1 MFLAGKSEDSFV
13 NIKDL
18 FRIYNKISEERI
30 LACEIVLL
38 EVCCNTDYVAH
49 SYGCSAEFG
58 AVFSIWLIRLVLF
71 AGLGLQLE
79 SVPPAELRVLDH
91 CGREAA
97 GAAVLQRGGSRRAA
111 GDV

>member
-38 EVCCNTDYVAH
+38 EVK
-49 SYGCSAEFG
+49 SS
-58 AVFSIWLIRLVLF
+58 L
-71 AGLGLQLE
+71 
-79 SVPPAELRVLDH
+79 P
-91 CGREAA
+91 
-97 GAAVLQRGGSRRAA
+97 
-111 GDV
+111 